1 MSFSMVNE
9 RATSR
14 PPLWIRPLA
23 RGTVLLARGIAKL
36 SPERQFALLGTVRRG
51 ARASRADEVHR
62 ARDAVLSV
70 SVMCT
75 GPWCLQRSIATAL
88 LCRIC
93 GTWPEWCVGVRTEPF
108 TAHAWVQVDGMP
120 IDEDTEQLDRFHRM
134 VVIRPRS
141 RTEPSP

>member
-1 MSFSMVNE
+1 MVNE
-9 RATSR
+9 RAVST

-23 RGTVLLARGIAKL
+23 RVAVLLARGIAKL
-36 SPERQFALLGTVRRG
+36 SPERQFALLGVFRRG
-51 ARASRADEVHR
+51 ARASQADEARR
-62 ARDAVLSV
+62 ARNAVIFV

-108 TAHAWVQVDGMP
+108 TAHAWVQVDGIP
-120 IDEDTEQLDRFHRM
+120 IDEDTEQLERFHKM

-141 RTEPSP
+141 CEEPSK

>member
-1 MSFSMVNE
+1 MSVSMVNE
-9 RATSR
+9 RAVSP

-23 RGTVLLARGIAKL
+23 KVAVLLAKGIAKL
-36 SPERQFALLGTVRRG
+36 SPERQFALLGAFRRG
-51 ARASRADEVHR
+51 ARASRADEAHR
-62 ARDAVLSV
+62 ARNAVIFV

-108 TAHAWVQVDGMP
+108 TAHAWVQVDGIP
-120 IDEDTEQLDRFHRM
+120 IDEDTEQLERFHTM

-141 RTEPSP
+141 CEEPSR

>member
-1 MSFSMVNE
+1 MVNE
-9 RATSR
+9 RAVST

-23 RGTVLLARGIAKL
+23 RAAVLLARGIAKL
-36 SPERQFALLGTVRRG
+36 SPERQFALLGVFRLG
-51 ARASRADEVHR
+51 ARASQADEARR
-62 ARDAVLSV
+62 ARNAVIFV

-108 TAHAWVQVDGMP
+108 TAHAWVQVDGIP
-120 IDEDTEQLDRFHRM
+120 IDEDTEQLERFHRM

-141 RTEPSP
+141 CEEPSK

>member
-1 MSFSMVNE
+1 MSISMVNE
-9 RATSR
+9 RALSS

-23 RGTVLLARGIAKL
+23 RVTVLLARGIARL
-36 SPERQFALLGTVRRG
+36 SPGRQFALLEALRHG
-51 ARASRADEVHR
+51 ARACSAKEAHR
-62 ARDAVLSV
+62 ARNAVLFV

-108 TAHAWVQVDGMP
+108 IAHAWVQVDGVP
-120 IDEDTEQLDRFHRM
+120 IDEDTEQLKYFHRM
-134 VVIRPRS
+134 VAIRPVVKGAV
-141 RTEPSP
+141 